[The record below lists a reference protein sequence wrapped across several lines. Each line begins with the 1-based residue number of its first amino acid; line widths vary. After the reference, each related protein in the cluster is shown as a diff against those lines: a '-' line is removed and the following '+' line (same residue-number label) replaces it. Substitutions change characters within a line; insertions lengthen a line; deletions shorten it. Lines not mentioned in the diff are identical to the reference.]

1 MLELIFGMN
10 IQKKNPS
17 VYNNKSYHT
26 YAYVESISEILN
38 INGKEQ
44 HIKKFKENFVNDE
57 WLSISYVYKHLKY
70 L

>member
-1 MLELIFGMN
+1 MSDDKNLHIINVGIN
-10 IQKKNPS
+10 IWDEYSEKKNPS

-44 HIKKFKENFVNDE
+44 HMK
-57 WLSISYVYKHLKY
+57 
-70 L
+70 